1 MLVVIS
7 PAKRLDFETPLAD
20 QTPAARK
27 LVRSATQPDFLDDAE
42 GLITTLRDY
51 TPRRLTNLMGIS
63 TKLSQLNA
71 QRYQDFSRP
80 FNTTNARPAVLAFKG
95 DVYLG
100 LDADTLSAADLT
112 WAQKKLRI
120 LSGLYG
126 LLRPLDLMQAYRLEM
141 GTKLKTSRSKD
152 LYTYW
157 SEQVT
162 QSLNESFAAQPAKLR
177 KSEGNV
183 LLNLASNEYF
193 GVVQTGALNGRV
205 VNVTFKDMNKGK
217 YKVISFFAKKAR
229 GYMTRYVI
237 TNRVTSVAQL
247 RDFDVE
253 GYRYSAEASC
263 DNELVFLRNLEA
275 KDT

>member
-7 PAKRLDFETPLAD
+7 PAKRLDFETPVTKR
-20 QTPAARK
+20 Q
-27 LVRSATQPDFLDDAE
+27 VRSTTQPDFLDDTE
-42 GLITTLRDY
+42 RLITTLRSY

-63 TKLSQLNA
+63 AQLSELNA

-80 FNTTNARPAVLAFKG
+80 FNAANARPAVLAFKG

-100 LDADTLSAADLT
+100 LDAESLGAADLT

-126 LLRPLDLMQAYRLEM
+126 VLRPLDLMQAYRLEM
-141 GTKLKTSRSKD
+141 GTKLKNSRGKD

-157 SEQVT
+157 GEQVT
-162 QSLNESFAAQPAKLR
+162 QALNESFAAEPAKLR
-177 KSEGNV
+177 KTEGNV

-193 GVVQTGALNGRV
+193 GVVQTASLDARV

-217 YKVISFFAKKAR
+217 YKVLSFFAKKAR

-237 TNRVTSVAQL
+237 TNRITSVAAL
-247 RDFDVE
+247 REFNVE
-253 GYRYSAEASC
+253 GYRYSATDSSE
-263 DNELVFLRNLEA
+263 NELVFLRNLE
-275 KDT
+275 T